1 MPRHCKSIPHEQ
13 VQFRAILVATNPT
26 RYHHLSRKVATCR
39 DMSRLQYKKKSHT
52 HWNCWNSVAVMFE
65 LRCSVL
71 ELDCSDV
78 DMFQLLRRSGVGPAR
93 LANHVACGRH
103 KQWSKTRLDRQRER
117 NRIRAVTLIQQDTEQ
132 QTA

>member
-52 HWNCWNSVAVMFE
+52 HWNCRNSIAVMFD
-65 LRCSVL
+65 LRCSKF
-71 ELDCSDV
+71 ELFCSE
-78 DMFQLLRRSGVGPAR
+78 
-93 LANHVACGRH
+93 LAGQPVNHLVREPYFKSFRCAKSSISH
-103 KQWSKTRLDRQRER
+103 AQREP
-117 NRIRAVTLIQQDTEQ
+117 NTLPVFRQLRWLLKVC
-132 QTA
+132 